1 MPDGRIP
8 VLLSAHEP
16 DLVGRDAAA
25 ILRYVQRLEPGV
37 PAVAA
42 TLLRLRRVRRHRA
55 VVRAADR
62 AELAA
67 ALSKLADGDEHPL
80 VATSS
85 IAACPRIAFV
95 CPVRATSG
103 RRWVPTP
110 IGSFRPTGPRP
121 TIARRRSSRPDIPR
135 HCPTYSVAPSRIG
148 RRSKSKVPSSPTAS
162 AWPKCGDPTEYCPP
176 SRWDIAWARWPQPT
190 WLV

>member
-95 CPVRATSG
+95 CPGQGNQWPSMGADAYRQLPAY
-103 RRWVPTP
+103 R
-110 IGSFRPTGPRP
+110 PRP